1 MAEEKAEEMYA
12 ATLLNFH
19 DGFILRNAGEYLT
32 FFEVSQFLIT
42 CKDWRLVLKGT
53 EAPTKEFWNCLGLKV
68 LGTQIMANPH
78 TRSFTYIGCSSYQD
92 IRIH

>member
-53 EAPTKEFWNCLGLKV
+53 EAPSK
-68 LGTQIMANPH
+68 
-78 TRSFTYIGCSSYQD
+78 SFGNALDEKYLD
-92 IRIH
+92 R